1 MQKSGILSFNIWGV
15 LGEQNPF
22 MTFKIL
28 TLDGGGMRGVLSAQL
43 LTHIEAVLFQ
53 QTGRRLHEYF
63 DLIAGTSTG
72 AILAS
77 GLAVGKSAEQLVQ
90 LYLKQGRRIF
100 PYTGLGSYFSPK
112 RWGLIVQHGL
122 SAPKFSHD
130 GLRQVLREQFGQRRL
145 DELSDRGPKLLIPTY
160 DTTTRHPLIFKSWEQ
175 TPHAHTRLWEVVLCS
190 ASAPTFFPS
199 YPLQIRGQTHSVV
212 DGGVAANN
220 PASCAIA
227 AALKLGYPLKEIRL
241 LSIGTGEGQRSY
253 DYRDTR
259 HWGLTQWAQRITDV
273 LMDAPMDIIAE
284 TVQQMVTLGNR
295 YPNHYLRL
303 QPQLS
308 TSYLNQVLD
317 MKLRETLTPHLK
329 GKRPV
334 VTEDIDDARLPN
346 LHTLM
351 ALATG
356 YFHNYSLSYPVG
368 YRQPE
373 QMSLTEALEVWISST
388 VTSERDGFAM
398 VEWR

>member
-1 MQKSGILSFNIWGV
+1 
-15 LGEQNPF
+15 

-43 LTHIEAVLFQ
+43 LTHIEAVLLQ
-53 QTGRRLHEYF
+53 QTGQRLHEYF

-77 GLAVGKSAEQLVQ
+77 GIAVGKGGEQLVQ

-112 RWGLIVQHGL
+112 RLGLILQHGL
-122 SAPKFSHD
+122 SAPKFSNH
-130 GLRQVLREQFGQRRL
+130 GLQQVLREQFGQRRL
-145 DELSDRGPKLLIPTY
+145 NELSDRGPKLLIPTY
-160 DTTTRHPLIFKSWEQ
+160 DTATRRPVIFKNWEQ
-175 TPHAHTRLWEVVLCS
+175 NAYAQTRLWEAVLCS

-199 YPLQIRGQTHSVV
+199 YPLNIQGHTHSLV
-212 DGGVAANN
+212 DGGVGANN

-227 AALKLGYPLKEIRL
+227 AALNLGYPLKEIRL
-241 LSIGTGEGQRSY
+241 LSVGTGEGQRSY
-253 DYRDTR
+253 LYKDTR

-273 LMDAPMDIIAE
+273 LMDAPMDIISE

-295 YPNHYLRL
+295 YPNHYLRF

-308 TSYLNQVLD
+308 TSYLDQVLD
-317 MKLRETLTPHLK
+317 IPLRESLRPHLK
-329 GKRPV
+329 GKRPLV
-334 VTEDIDDARLPN
+334 KEDIDDARSPN
-346 LHTLM
+346 LYTLI

-356 YFHNYSLSYPVG
+356 YFKNHALIYPVG
-368 YRQPE
+368 YRQPK
-373 QMSLTEALEVWISST
+373 QMSLTEALQVWISSS
-388 VTSERDGFAM
+388 VLSERDGFAM
-398 VEWR
+398 EEWR